1 MTPAQLSIT
10 FFIQLFVIV
19 AAARS
24 VGWLGKRFL
33 GQPQVVGEMIAG
45 VILGPSLFGWL
56 LPDLSALVFP
66 AESKS
71 ILYVGAQLGVGLYMF
86 LVGLGFDRSHFRANV
101 GSASAVSLSGMAVP
115 FLLAIVLAPWLL
127 GQHLF
132 ASKMT
137 LAEATLFLG
146 ACIAI
151 TAFPMLARII
161 HERGLSNSP
170 LGTLSLSAGAIDDAC
185 AWGVLAIVLATFG
198 AGAGV
203 AVKAIVSALAFA
215 VLMVGFG
222 PRLFAR
228 LGRQAE
234 TKGGIDNAM
243 LGIVLML
250 FLLSAFA
257 MDWAGMHAVFG
268 GFLLG
273 TAMPRGV
280 LTRGIRAKLEPV
292 TVVLLLPMFFTYSGL
307 NTKLDVMTNPALLL
321 VAAAILAASIAGKFV
336 ACWAAARLTGQDNAT
351 SLGIGALMN
360 SRGLMELIIINIG
373 LQRGLI
379 GVEFFS
385 IMVLMAVVT
394 TLMAS
399 PLFELV
405 YGRKARERGE
415 LGALADVTDDAN
427 GAPERGPAVT

>member
-1 MTPAQLSIT
+1 MTAAELSVV

-19 AAARS
+19 AAARTI
-24 VGWLGKRFL
+24 GWFGKRFL

-45 VILGPSLFGWL
+45 VVLGPSLFGLL
-56 LPDLSALVFP
+56 LPDLSALIFP
-66 AESKS
+66 EESKS

-86 LVGLGFDRSHFRANV
+86 LVGLGFDRDHFRLNA
-101 GSASAVSLSGMAVP
+101 ASAGAVSFSGMAAP
-115 FLLAIVLAPWLL
+115 FAIAVVLAPWLMDQ
-127 GQHLF
+127 GLF
-132 ASKMT
+132 SSEMSVG
-137 LAEATLFLG
+137 EATLFLG

-161 HERGLSNSP
+161 HERGLSKSP

-185 AWGVLAIVLATFG
+185 AWAVLAVVLATFG

-203 AVKAIVSALAFA
+203 AVKAIVSAVAFG

-222 PRLFAR
+222 PRLFAP
-228 LGRQAE
+228 LGRAVE
-234 TKGGIDNAM
+234 RNGGIDHS
-243 LGIVLML
+243 LLSLVLML

-273 TAMPRGV
+273 TAMPRGA
-280 LTRGIRAKLEPV
+280 LTRELRAKLEPF

-307 NTKLDVMTNPALLL
+307 NTKLDVMTDPSLFL
-321 VAAAILAASIAGKFV
+321 AAAIVLVASIVTKFG
-336 ACWAAARLTGQDNAT
+336 ACWAAARLTGQDNPTA
-351 SLGIGALMN
+351 LGIGALMN

-373 LQRGLI
+373 LQQGLI
-379 GVEFFS
+379 GVELFS
-385 IMVLMAVVT
+385 ILVMMAIVT

-399 PLFELV
+399 PLFEAV
-405 YGRKARERGE
+405 YGRQARARGE
-415 LGALADVTDDAN
+415 LGALADVRD
-427 GAPERGPAVT
+427 APEGTASQTPVI

>member
-1 MTPAQLSIT
+1 
-10 FFIQLFVIV
+10 
-19 AAARS
+19 
-24 VGWLGKRFL
+24 
-33 GQPQVVGEMIAG
+33 MIAG
-45 VILGPSLFGWL
+45 VVLGPSLFGL
-56 LPDLSALVFP
+56 FFPDLSALIFP

-101 GSASAVSLSGMAVP
+101 TSAGAVSLSGLAVP
-115 FLLAIVLAPWLL
+115 FVIAIILAPWLMEE
-127 GQHLF
+127 GLF
-132 ASKMT
+132 SPQMT
-137 LAEATLFLG
+137 RAEATLFFG

-151 TAFPMLARII
+151 TAFPMLARSI

-215 VLMVGFG
+215 VVMIGFG

-228 LGRQAE
+228 LGRTAE
-234 TKGGIDNAM
+234 EKGGIDHGL

-280 LTRGIRAKLEPV
+280 LTRDIRAKLEPF

-307 NTKLDVMTNPALLL
+307 NTKLDVMTDPSLFL
-321 VAAAILAASIAGKFV
+321 VAAVILAASVLAKFG
-336 ACWAAARLTGQDNAT
+336 ACWAAARLTGQDNPTA
-351 SLGIGALMN
+351 LGIGALMN

-373 LQRGLI
+373 LQQGLI
-379 GVEFFS
+379 GVELFS
-385 IMVLMAVVT
+385 ILVMMAVAT

-405 YGRKARERGE
+405 YGRKARARGE
-415 LGALADVTDDAN
+415 LGALAEVSD
-427 GAPERGPAVT
+427 GPEGQPLQPRMTHR